1 MNEHARKQLIELIY
15 DAEDALTLGYRRHR
29 PIPDPAQAPRG
40 PVSRVSDAAS
50 LIPESA
56 ASHAGV
62 PRVRAGELSDT
73 TSLTT
78 DAPAERPPV
87 PETREGREA
96 ALRELEQ
103 QVLVCT
109 KCPLNEGRTNAVPGM
124 GVVDPLVMVIGE
136 GPGAQEDAR
145 GEPFVGRAGQY
156 LDKWLNAIQLFRDRN
171 VYITNIV
178 KCRPPGNRDP
188 QPGESAACN
197 PYLERQIDL
206 IRPRAILAVGR
217 ISSSLLTGRTEGIG
231 RIRGRVY
238 TYRGIPLVPTYHPSG
253 VLRND
258 QWRRPVWEDLKL
270 LKSILDDADGP
281 HATAPDEG

>member
-1 MNEHARKQLIELIY
+1 MNDRVPKRLIELIY
-15 DAEDALTLGYRRHR
+15 NAEDALTVGYRRHR
-29 PIPDPAQAPRG
+29 SIPDPAQ
-40 PVSRVSDAAS
+40 
-50 LIPESA
+50 
-56 ASHAGV
+56 
-62 PRVRAGELSDT
+62 
-73 TSLTT
+73 
-78 DAPAERPPV
+78 PP
-87 PETREGREA
+87 PGGRSREA

-124 GVVDPLVMVIGE
+124 GVIDPLVMVIGE
-136 GPGAQEDAR
+136 GPGAQEDAQ

-156 LDKWLNAIQLFRDRN
+156 LDKWLQAIGLSRRSN

-188 QPGESAACN
+188 QPGEAAACN

-206 IRPRAILAVGR
+206 VRPRAILAVGR
-217 ISSSLLTGRTEGIG
+217 ISSSLLTGRSDGIG

-238 TYRGIPLVPTYHPSG
+238 SYRGIPLVPTYHPSG

-270 LKSILDDADGP
+270 LKSILDRADGHGAVP
-281 HATAPDEG
+281 TDGAAAPAADEGQDEHG

>member
-1 MNEHARKQLIELIY
+1 MNDRARKRLIELIY

-29 PIPDPAQAPRG
+29 PIPDPGRHPGARLTG
-40 PVSRVSDAAS
+40 LSDDAS
-50 LIPESA
+50 LETGAPGT
-56 ASHAGV
+56 H
-62 PRVRAGELSDT
+62 
-73 TSLTT
+73 
-78 DAPAERPPV
+78 PAEAARPPV
-87 PETREGREA
+87 PATTEGREA

-124 GVVDPLVMVIGE
+124 GVIDPLVMVIGE

-156 LDKWLNAIQLFRDRN
+156 LDKWLKAIHLFRDRN

-217 ISSSLLTGRTEGIG
+217 ISSSLLTGRTDGIG
-231 RIRGRVY
+231 RIRGRIY
-238 TYRGIPLVPTYHPSG
+238 TYRGIPIVPTYHPSG

-270 LKSILDDADGP
+270 LKSVLDHADGP
-281 HATAPDEG
+281 HSTASGEG